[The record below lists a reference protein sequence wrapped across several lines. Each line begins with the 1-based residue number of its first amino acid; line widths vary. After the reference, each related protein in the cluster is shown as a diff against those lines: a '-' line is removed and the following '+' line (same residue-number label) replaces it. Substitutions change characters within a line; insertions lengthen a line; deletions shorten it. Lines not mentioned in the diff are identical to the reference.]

1 MEKTQYSLLL
11 IKKVHLGH
19 PLLSPS
25 AGPRETEMS
34 WQASLHLG
42 AMVTIKRTQN
52 PIQTLNLKVLSD
64 AQRGHTC
71 QALDSPAPPCPCSLI
86 LQV

>member
-11 IKKVHLGH
+11 IKKAHLGH

-25 AGPRETEMS
+25 AGTREAEVS
-34 WQASLHLG
+34 WQATLHLG
-42 AMVTIKRTQN
+42 AMVTIKCTQN

-64 AQRGHTC
+64 AQRGYTC
-71 QALDSPAPPCPCSLI
+71 QALDSPHPASAA
-86 LQV
+86 